1 MNAQLS
7 GATRRVEATVSLISI
22 ALSVVALILLPWPG
36 LEGLLGAQSNWR
48 WFGAWAA
55 LEAAWLV
62 ALLPGMLA
70 GEPTLVRASMRSA
83 QIGLAGRA
91 VTWLAAGA
99 GLALSELSWR
109 SAPAALL
116 IVVALVMALPIALG
130 WGPFGA
136 LPGFRAGATDQ
147 AIDPEAAQ
155 LVNRARLVR
164 QVSLIAASF
173 VFALPLAFLPTLAA
187 WALLI
192 AAGLFFAFG
201 LSRLDAQ
208 WPRLTLPAAL
218 RFCWSRAF
226 PLAVAAIIYVV
237 ILSWL

>member
-7 GATRRVEATVSLISI
+7 GAARRVEATTSIISLG
-22 ALSVVALILLPWPG
+22 LSAVALILLPWPG
-36 LEGLLGAQSNWR
+36 LAELFGPQANWR
-48 WFGAWAA
+48 WFGACAA
-55 LEAAWLV
+55 LEGAWLV

-70 GEPTLVRASMRSA
+70 GVPTLVRSSMRSA

-99 GLALSELSWR
+99 GLALGELSWR

-116 IVVALVMALPIALG
+116 IVVAVAAGLPIALG
-130 WGPFGA
+130 WGPFGS

-147 AIDPEAAQ
+147 AIDPEAAP
-155 LVNRARLVR
+155 LVNRARQVR
-164 QVSLIAASF
+164 QIALIVASF
-173 VFALPLAFLPTLAA
+173 VFALPLAFLPALAG
-187 WALLI
+187 WALLV
-192 AAGLFFAFG
+192 AACLFFAFA
-201 LSRLDAQ
+201 LSRLEGQ

-237 ILSWL
+237 ILSWA

>member
-7 GATRRVEATVSLISI
+7 GAARRVEATVSIISLG
-22 ALSVVALILLPWPG
+22 LSAIALILLPWPG
-36 LEGLLGAQSNWR
+36 LAELFGPQANWR

-55 LEAAWLV
+55 LEGAWLV

-70 GEPTLVRASMRSA
+70 GLPTLVRSSMRTA
-83 QIGLAGRA
+83 QIGLAGRS

-109 SAPAALL
+109 SAPAVLL
-116 IVVALVMALPIALG
+116 IVVAVVCALPIALG
-130 WGPFGA
+130 WGPFGE

-147 AIDPEAAQ
+147 AIDPQAAA
-155 LVNRARLVR
+155 LVNRARQVR
-164 QVSLIAASF
+164 QVALVVASF
-173 VFALPLAFLPTLAA
+173 VFALPLAFLPSLAA
-187 WALLI
+187 WALLV
-192 AAGLFFAFG
+192 AACLFFAFA
-201 LSRLDAQ
+201 LSRLEGQ

-237 ILSWL
+237 ILSWV